1 MAIRAVKQ
9 RSDRGSIKDLQNG
22 DDNNYPA
29 TPIELRL
36 KELYEYATV
45 TRNEELQNS
54 LGLVPINGAPNDP
67 ISIFRHRE
75 YVESLSAKLAD
86 KIEQTKKEL
95 EGCFDSG
102 YNTLNYQ
109 MSLSE
114 KKQNHHKSI
123 VLKTAALTKLAS
135 YNDKYQ
141 VFVRSFRRAE

>member
-9 RSDRGSIKDLQNG
+9 RSDRGSIKNLQNG
-22 DDNNYPA
+22 DDEYYPPTA
-29 TPIELRL
+29 IELRL

-54 LGLVPINGAPNDP
+54 LGLIPISGATNDP

-75 YVESLSAKLAD
+75 YVDSLSAKMAD
-86 KIEQTKKEL
+86 KIEETKKIL

-102 YNTLNYQ
+102 YTLNYQ
-109 MSLSE
+109 MRLSE
-114 KKQNHHKSI
+114 TKQNHHQSIILKS
-123 VLKTAALTKLAS
+123 AAITKLAS
-135 YNDKYQ
+135 YNGKYQ

>member
-1 MAIRAVKQ
+1 MAIRVVKQ

-22 DDNNYPA
+22 DDEHYPA

-54 LGLVPINGAPNDP
+54 LGLVPIVGATNDP
-67 ISIFRHRE
+67 VSIFRHRE
-75 YVESLSAKLAD
+75 YVESLSAKMAD

-95 EGCFDSG
+95 EGCFESSC
-102 YNTLNYQ
+102 TLNYQ
-109 MSLSE
+109 MRLSE
-114 KKQNHHKSI
+114 IKRNHHKSI
-123 VLKTAALTKLAS
+123 VLKSAALTKLAS
-135 YNDKYQ
+135 YNGKYQ